1 MEIMKFL
8 SLSSHLF
15 KSMVVSNTVENKK
28 SVVVLCGSSCKYTYY
43 LLSLIS
49 CFRVIMA
56 FLLFLG
62 YWGVLPIR
70 LKRKRKRKKSILQ

>member
-28 SVVVLCGSSCKYTYY
+28 SVVVLCGSSCKYTY
-43 LLSLIS
+43 
-49 CFRVIMA
+49 
-56 FLLFLG
+56 
-62 YWGVLPIR
+62 
-70 LKRKRKRKKSILQ
+70 LKFPTQINR